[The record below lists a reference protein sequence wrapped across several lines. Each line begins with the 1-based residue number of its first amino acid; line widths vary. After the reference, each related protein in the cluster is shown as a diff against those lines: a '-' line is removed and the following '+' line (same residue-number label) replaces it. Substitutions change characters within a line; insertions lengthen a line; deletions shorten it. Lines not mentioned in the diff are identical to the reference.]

1 MRGIRS
7 ACKNIVGVVAA
18 IGGVIGLVCLVLVMR
33 GFRPFILVS
42 PSMEPLY
49 AKGSLVW
56 ADTRPTLD
64 EIEVGDV
71 LVYRAS
77 SGNLVMHRLVGEG
90 LLQGDANN
98 VAQEVE
104 LSSVNYVGRAALSLP
119 WLGDAVAAVL
129 TFRWVVFGV
138 VAVLLVLACIPPRSP
153 SVPSP
158 VPSSTED
165 NKKCTA

>member
-1 MRGIRS
+1 MRAVVKNVVAVVAGIG
-7 ACKNIVGVVAA
+7 AIVG
-18 IGGVIGLVCLVLVMR
+18 IVCLVLVLL
-33 GFRPFILVS
+33 GYKPFILVS

-49 AKGSLVW
+49 TKGSLVW

-64 EIEVGDV
+64 EIEIGDV

-77 SGNLVMHRLVGEG
+77 SGNLVMHRLVGHN

-104 LSSVNYVGRAALSLP
+104 LSSVNYVGRAAFSLP

-129 TFRWVVFGV
+129 SFRWVVFVV
-138 VAVLLVLACIPPRSP
+138 VAALLILACIPQRS
-153 SVPSP
+153 
-158 VPSSTED
+158 PSSTED
-165 NKKCTA
+165 DKKCTA

>member
-1 MRGIRS
+1 MR
-7 ACKNIVGVVAA
+7 AVVKNVVAVVA
-18 IGGVIGLVCLVLVMR
+18 GIGAVVGIVCLVLVLL
-33 GFRPFILVS
+33 GYKPFILVS

-77 SGNLVMHRLVGEG
+77 SGNLVMHRLVGHN

-104 LSSVNYVGRAALSLP
+104 LSKTNYVGRAAFSLP

-129 TFRWVVFGV
+129 SVKWIVFIVVG
-138 VAVLLVLACIPPRSP
+138 VLLVLACIPQRS
-153 SVPSP
+153 
-158 VPSSTED
+158 PSSTED
-165 NKKCTA
+165 DKKCTA

>member
-1 MRGIRS
+1 MR
-7 ACKNIVGVVAA
+7 AVVKNVVGVIAG
-18 IGGVIGLVCLVLVMR
+18 IGAVVGIVCLVLVLV

-49 AKGSLVW
+49 TKGSLVW

-77 SGNLVMHRLVGEG
+77 SGNLVMHRLVGHN

-104 LSSVNYVGRAALSLP
+104 LDKTNYVGRAAFSLP

-129 TFRWVVFGV
+129 SFRWVVFVV
-138 VAVLLVLACIPPRSP
+138 VAILLVLACIPARPLS
-153 SVPSP
+153 
-158 VPSSTED
+158 
-165 NKKCTA
+165 KKEIAT

>member
-1 MRGIRS
+1 MRSIRS
-7 ACKNIVGVVAA
+7 LSKNILAA
-18 IGGVIGLVCLVLVMR
+18 IAGIGGVIGLICLTLILL
-33 GFRPFILVS
+33 GYKPFILVS

-49 AKGSLVW
+49 TKGSLVW
-56 ADTRPTLD
+56 ADTTVSLD
-64 EIEVGDV
+64 TVDIGDV
-71 LVYRAS
+71 LVYRAP
-77 SGNLVMHRLVGEG
+77 SGNLVMHRLVGHN

-104 LSSVNYVGRAALSLP
+104 LSSVNYVGKAAFSLP

-129 TFRWVVFGV
+129 SFRRVVFV
-138 VAVLLVLACIPPRSP
+138 VVGVLLVLACIPQRSP

-165 NKKCTA
+165 DKKCTA

>member
-1 MRGIRS
+1 MR
-7 ACKNIVGVVAA
+7 AVVKNILAVIAGLGAVVG
-18 IGGVIGLVCLVLVMR
+18 IVCLVLVLL
-33 GFRPFILVS
+33 GYRPFILVS

-49 AKGSLVW
+49 TKGSLVW

-77 SGNLVMHRLVGEG
+77 SGNLVMHRLVGHN

-98 VAQEVE
+98 VAQEVA
-104 LSSVNYVGRAALSLP
+104 LDKTNYVGRAAFSLP

-129 TFRWVVFGV
+129 SFRWIVFGLV
-138 VAVLLVLACIPPRSP
+138 GILIVLACIHARPLS
-153 SVPSP
+153 
-158 VPSSTED
+158 
-165 NKKCTA
+165 KKEIAT

>member
-1 MRGIRS
+1 M
-7 ACKNIVGVVAA
+7 KNVVAVVA
-18 IGGVIGLVCLVLVMR
+18 GIGAVVGIVCLVLVLL
-33 GFRPFILVS
+33 GYKPFILVS

-77 SGNLVMHRLVGEG
+77 SGNLVMHRLVGHN

-98 VAQEVE
+98 VAQEVV
-104 LSSVNYVGRAALSLP
+104 LSSVNYVGKATFSFP

-129 TFRWVVFGV
+129 SFRWVVFIV
-138 VAVLLVLACIPPRSP
+138 VAVLVIAACVPPRSS

-158 VPSSTED
+158 VPSSTD
-165 NKKCTA
+165 DDKKCTA